1 MQLDPSIRDNLRMTF
16 YEAGHMIYINYPSLL
31 QFRNDATAFIQ
42 DALKP
47 RVVPA
52 AAP

>member
-1 MQLDPSIRDNLRMTF
+1 MQLDPAIRDNPRVTF
-16 YEAGHMIYINYPSLL
+16 CEAGHMIYINHPSLL

-52 AAP
+52 AKP